1 VPPDSPLDQPRAS
14 RAPALRARRLILPI
28 TLFVVAGIPFVAY
41 VWDSLNLFF
50 AGRFEIMR
58 LILATGA
65 LAVLVALLMF
75 LARVVTRWEET
86 RLE

>member
-1 VPPDSPLDQPRAS
+1 VPPDSPLDQPGAP

-28 TLFVVAGIPFVAY
+28 TLFVVAGVPFVAY
-41 VWDSLNLFF
+41 VWNSLNLFF
-50 AGRFEIMR
+50 AGQFEIMR

-75 LARVVTRWEET
+75 LARVVTRWEEM
-86 RLE
+86 RIE